1 MHLTG
6 ARRFHMLV
14 MIQHLIILIP
24 EIILVVDIFSDPNGH
39 HVRIHDLDSSARED
53 TSDSC
58 LLVPS

>member
-1 MHLTG
+1 
-6 ARRFHMLV
+6 MLV